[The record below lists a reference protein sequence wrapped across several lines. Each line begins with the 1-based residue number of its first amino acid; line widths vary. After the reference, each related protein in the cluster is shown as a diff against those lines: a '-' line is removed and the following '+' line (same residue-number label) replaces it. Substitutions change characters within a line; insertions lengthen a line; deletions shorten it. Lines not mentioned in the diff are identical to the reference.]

1 MSKSHGPQVE
11 AGPEVP
17 EVDTEQLGFK
27 VLKQGKQGP
36 KKVKILPRPW
46 PVDALPPASANL
58 LSVASKPGLLA
69 AAGPNILVIA
79 STDAVRTAFQNKTT
93 ADEIETADDP
103 RLDERDIDVVA
114 DFTPDVTISTPNLR
128 HVAFSANGDFLAV
141 AAEERPTLHI
151 YDVAAVVGAGKKD
164 ASMDLETDSTVRA
177 LLPNPV
183 SETEQY
189 FATVTDSGKLIT
201 FDVTT
206 GNRMTLREFGVTCAA
221 WSARGKALVSGSS
234 DGSCDIH
241 MAGGDL
247 KGTIPRAPDV
257 DESYEVSGLTW
268 LKTEEFVVV
277 YSLRKQEDEEH
288 PEPKKISV
296 ITSTKGWG
304 SFTYN
309 AFPWD
314 PFFEAAEAPPR
325 PLPARMSFTRLR
337 NWKPD
342 LNDMLIITTSHAD
355 TIGILASTSNKI
367 SPNQEVCNEPMWI
380 TIDDAKAAA
389 VPRTVY
395 GEDMDS
401 VLIGEA
407 LDLSSKEKILRP
419 IAALEEINEAPWP
432 LPAYITLTHEG
443 LLAAWWVMW
452 DKSIEA
458 GERYPDL
465 IFNSEATKLGAST
478 SAATPSKLPVA
489 TTPFARPA
497 NGTPHT
503 PAGSISLGRSSNTP
517 GTSSIP
523 QFSHNHNHT
532 HNHAASGSPTPA
544 LMRPTPPGFGTP
556 GFGTP
561 GSSLPTP
568 TMSKPPQPAFG
579 AASSTGGASSFSSFG
594 SNGSAAAAGSGF
606 GALGQ
611 GQQRSGFSGLSTEPS
626 FGSTV
631 TVASGNGSSLP
642 SWANTPSQQ
651 GSSLF
656 GQQSK
661 SSFNTASF
669 ESKTSETSE
678 ADAARKRD
686 EATPTPQAPAS
697 QGMFGLAGGFK
708 LGTTF
713 ASDGTAKDDP
723 AKPAASA
730 NGSFFGSDFS
740 NMLGKTGMKP
750 PATPASE
757 IPPEYVSTT
766 PASPPKSKTLFSSQ
780 TPAKGSATPKAAP
793 PVQEPND
800 APLPPDFTK
809 MKPSKPE
816 DGPLPLDPIDTKL
829 AQSADDDLPPLA
841 GSPGIE
847 VEAPSSSI
855 EASPIENR
863 DEEEDEEEFSEDDE
877 EDEEDDEEEVDETYP
892 PNRAPK
898 SQPTKNGFPF
908 NESITQSPSL
918 FPPAPTPPIIKSG
931 ATSQSGRSASPSLF
945 GQPSKSAGQQSFTGS
960 SLFGQQSNKSIFSA
974 KPDQS
979 ATSVRPS
986 FQPPTNRAPSGRS
999 ISPMR
1004 SSSASRIQRE
1014 PLVAPG
1020 APLSSSIQGSGP
1032 PTPQLEDEEDE
1043 RLRAQL
1049 ALPIEPTR
1057 DLEEFVAYQNYT
1069 GGKSPSK
1076 TGHAAQIEMIYKD
1089 INGMVDALGWNAR
1102 SLKSFTQ
1109 YHEQPRPGHKID
1121 QNVLERAQHEGHH
1134 GSWFDEFTL
1143 CEIKA
1148 LRSLEGELE
1157 QELDAGRLQGVLDK
1171 LTQISRLLRDK
1182 AKLLTRLND
1191 VRREII
1197 NRKDPA
1203 KAEALRKA
1211 PLPKELADG
1220 QKALRND
1227 YAQLLTSLRKAEDA
1241 VAVLRSRLATHNAQ
1255 NGNTKT
1261 VPSMEAVKRT
1271 VLRIAELAERKN
1283 NDILVVEAQMRKVGL
1298 ADSSRPSSR
1307 ASSSRNAGTPRP
1319 SRGTSLRNSIA
1330 DNTPYLTPPT
1340 NRTRMTLSEINRR
1353 ALTPDVEAT
1362 PTPSKGY
1369 GFFYTPEGSPSLGK
1383 GMEIA
1388 RLSDLVDERMDSLR
1402 DTAKS
1407 RKQVANGLKAALL
1420 KRVNTH
1426 LSCKMSYPVAE
1437 VAYLPLKPSLDL
1449 SSGKIKEAWQ
1459 STLRT
1464 IASQPG
1470 FKTGYWGRQIENPD
1484 TLQLVIGKWDSLSAH
1499 QAFMSN
1505 SAYKPFLQTLNEK
1518 ILDGTPTLLHIKFPA
1533 DSSAST
1539 PLLAPITECINTFF
1553 SPDYDQS
1560 QYTSRFAQF
1569 GAKAAAV
1576 PNLQA
1581 TGAAGGWVV
1590 ETLPHESL
1598 SEGTEGTVFNVF
1610 IGWPS
1615 VKVHEEFRASDHFG
1629 EVVPLLREGPK
1640 GAKMWHVAFEKFE

>member
-79 STDAVRTAFQNKTT
+79 STDAVRNAFQNKTT
-93 ADEIETADDP
+93 ADEIENADDP
-103 RLDERDIDVVA
+103 RLDERDIDVVT

-141 AAEERPTLHI
+141 AAEERPTLHV

-164 ASMDLETDSTVRA
+164 ASIDIDTDSTIRA

-183 SETEQY
+183 PETEQY
-189 FATVTDSGKLIT
+189 FATVTDAGKLMT
-201 FDVTT
+201 FDVAS
-206 GNRMTLREFGVTCAA
+206 GNRMTLRESGVTCAA
-221 WSARGKALVSGSS
+221 WSARGKALVSGST

-241 MAGGDL
+241 MANGDL

-257 DESYEVSGLTW
+257 DETYEVSGVTW

-277 YSLRKQEDEEH
+277 YSLSKQEDEEH

-296 ITSTKGWG
+296 ITSAKGWG

-314 PFFEAAEAPPR
+314 PFFEAAEAPRR

-395 GEDMDS
+395 GDDMDS

-432 LPAYITLTHEG
+432 LPAYVTLTHEG

-465 IFNSEATKLGAST
+465 IFNSEATKLGSST

-489 TTPFARPA
+489 TTPFGRSA

-503 PAGSISLGRSSNTP
+503 PAGSISLGRSNTP

-523 QFSHNHNHT
+523 QFSHNHNHS
-532 HNHAASGSPTPA
+532 HATSGSPTPA

-556 GFGTP
+556 GYGTP
-561 GSSLPTP
+561 SSSNIPTP
-568 TMSKPPQPAFG
+568 TFGKPAQPAFG
-579 AASSTGGASSFSSFG
+579 APSSMGTAAPPAFGAPSTVGAAAKPAFGATSAVGAAGGFGFGNAGGMGSKQSPWGASAPTSDAKANPFSAAAGGSSGFAKFGQTGGASSFSSFG
-594 SNGSAAAAGSGF
+594 TNVSVTAGSGF
-606 GALGQ
+606 AALGQSQQNSTQGTSGFAAFGGQQNPTQGASGFAALGQ
-611 GQQRSGFSGLSTEPS
+611 GQQKSGFSGLSKEPS

-631 TVASGNGSSLP
+631 TVASGNGSSL
-642 SWANTPSQQ
+642 Q
-651 GSSLF
+651 GSSIF
-656 GQQSK
+656 GQQNK

-669 ESKTSETSE
+669 ESKTSDTSE

-697 QGMFGLAGGFK
+697 QGVFGLEGGFK

-723 AKPAASA
+723 AKPAAPT

-766 PASPPKSKTLFSSQ
+766 PASPPKSKTLFPSD

-793 PVQEPND
+793 PVQEPDD

-809 MKPSKPE
+809 VKPSKTE
-816 DGPLPLDPIDTKL
+816 DGPLPPDPIDTKL

-841 GSPGIE
+841 GSPGVE
-847 VEAPSSSI
+847 VEAPSSSV
-855 EASPIENR
+855 EASPIDNGEEE
-863 DEEEDEEEFSEDDE
+863 EEEDEFSEDDDE
-877 EDEEDDEEEVDETYP
+877 EEEDDDEEADETYP
-892 PNRAPK
+892 PNRASK

-908 NESITQSPSL
+908 KEGNTQSPRF
-918 FPPAPTPPIIKSG
+918 FPPAQTPPVMKSG
-931 ATSQSGRSASPSLF
+931 QTGQSTSSSLF
-945 GQPSKSAGQQSFTGS
+945 GQPSKPAGQQPFAGS
-960 SLFGQQSNKSIFSA
+960 SLFGQQSNKAAFSA

-979 ATSVRPS
+979 ATSARPS
-986 FQPPTNRAPSGRS
+986 FQPPTNRAPSARA

-1004 SSSASRIQRE
+1004 SSSASRIRRE

-1020 APLSSSIQGSGP
+1020 ASLSSSIQGSGP

-1043 RLRAQL
+1043 RMRAQL
-1049 ALPIEPTR
+1049 AQPIEPSR
-1057 DLEEFVAYQNYT
+1057 DLEEFVAYQNYI

-1109 YHEQPRPGHKID
+1109 YHQQPRPGHKID
-1121 QNVLERAQHEGHH
+1121 RSVLERAQHEGHH
-1134 GSWFDEFTL
+1134 GPWFDDFTL

-1148 LRSLEGELE
+1148 LRSLEEDLE

-1227 YAQLLTSLRKAEDA
+1227 YAQLLTLLRKAEDA

-1255 NGNTKT
+1255 SGNTKN
-1261 VPSMEAVKRT
+1261 VPTMGNVRNT
-1271 VLRIAELAERKN
+1271 VLKLADYAERKN
-1283 NDILVVEAQMRKVGL
+1283 NEILIFEAELRKMGL

-1307 ASSSRNAGTPRP
+1307 ASSSRNTGTPRP

-1340 NRTRMTLSEINRR
+1340 NRTRMTLSEVNRR

-1369 GFFYTPEGSPSLGK
+1369 GLFYTPEGSPSSDK
-1383 GMEIA
+1383 GMEVG
-1388 RLSDLVDERMDSLR
+1388 RLSDLVDEHMDTLR

-1420 KRVNTH
+1420 KR
-1426 LSCKMSYPVAE
+1426 
-1437 VAYLPLKPSLDL
+1437 
-1449 SSGKIKEAWQ
+1449 G
-1459 STLRT
+1459 
-1464 IASQPG
+1464 
-1470 FKTGYWGRQIENPD
+1470 
-1484 TLQLVIGKWDSLSAH
+1484 
-1499 QAFMSN
+1499 
-1505 SAYKPFLQTLNEK
+1505 
-1518 ILDGTPTLLHIKFPA
+1518 
-1533 DSSAST
+1533 
-1539 PLLAPITECINTFF
+1539 
-1553 SPDYDQS
+1553 
-1560 QYTSRFAQF
+1560 
-1569 GAKAAAV
+1569 
-1576 PNLQA
+1576 
-1581 TGAAGGWVV
+1581 
-1590 ETLPHESL
+1590 
-1598 SEGTEGTVFNVF
+1598 
-1610 IGWPS
+1610 
-1615 VKVHEEFRASDHFG
+1615 VKVTKVH
-1629 EVVPLLREGPK
+1629 
-1640 GAKMWHVAFEKFE
+1640 

>member
-1 MSKSHGPQVE
+1 M
-11 AGPEVP
+11 
-17 EVDTEQLGFK
+17 
-27 VLKQGKQGP
+27 LKQGKQGP
-36 KKVKILPRPW
+36 NKVKILPRPW

-79 STDAVRTAFQNKTT
+79 STDAVRSAFQNKTT
-93 ADEIETADDP
+93 ADEIENADDP

-128 HVAFSANGDFLAV
+128 HVAFSANGDFLVV
-141 AAEERPTLHI
+141 AAEERPSLHV

-164 ASMDLETDSTVRA
+164 ASIDIDTDSTVRA

-183 SETEQY
+183 PETEQY
-189 FATVTDSGKLIT
+189 FATVTDAGKLMT
-201 FDVTT
+201 FDVAS
-206 GNRMTLREFGVTCAA
+206 GNRMTLREHGVTCAA
-221 WSARGKALVSGSS
+221 WSARGKALVSGST

-241 MAGGDL
+241 MANGDL

-257 DESYEVSGLTW
+257 DELYEVSGVTW

-314 PFFEAAEAPPR
+314 PFFEAAEAPHR

-389 VPRTVY
+389 VPRTAY
-395 GEDMDS
+395 GDDMDS

-432 LPAYITLTHEG
+432 LPAYVTLTHEG

-465 IFNSEATKLGAST
+465 IFNSEATKLGSST

-489 TTPFARPA
+489 TTSFGRHA

-503 PAGSISLGRSSNTP
+503 PAGSISLGRSSTTP

-523 QFSHNHNHT
+523 QFSHNHNH
-532 HNHAASGSPTPA
+532 NHGATSGSPTPA

-561 GSSLPTP
+561 GSNLPTP
-568 TMSKPPQPAFG
+568 TFGKPAQPAFG
-579 AASSTGGASSFSSFG
+579 APSSVGAAAPPAFGAPSAVGAAAKPAFGAPSAVGAAGSFGFGAAGGMGGKQSPWGAAAPTSDAKANPFAAAAGGSSGFAKFGQTGGASSFSSFG
-594 SNGSAAAAGSGF
+594 SNGSAQAGSGF

-611 GQQRSGFSGLSTEPS
+611 GQQGAAKGTSGFAALGQGQQNTTSGASGFAALGQGQQKSGFSGLSTEPS

-656 GQQSK
+656 GQQTK

-697 QGMFGLAGGFK
+697 QGLFGLAGGFK

-723 AKPAASA
+723 AKPAAPT

-740 NMLGKTGMKP
+740 NMLGKTGVKP

-757 IPPEYVSTT
+757 IPPQYVSTT
-766 PASPPKSKTLFSSQ
+766 PASPPKSKKLFPSD
-780 TPAKGSATPKAAP
+780 TPKGSATPKAAP
-793 PVQEPND
+793 PVQEPDD

-809 MKPSKPE
+809 MKPSKTE
-816 DGPLPLDPIDTKL
+816 DGPLPPAPIDTKL

-841 GSPGIE
+841 GSPGVE
-847 VEAPSSSI
+847 VEAPSSSV
-855 EASPIENR
+855 EASPIDNGE
-863 DEEEDEEEFSEDDE
+863 EEEDEEEFSEDDE
-877 EDEEDDEEEVDETYP
+877 EEEEDDDEEEADETYP

-908 NESITQSPSL
+908 KESITQSSSF
-918 FPPAPTPPIIKSG
+918 FPPAPTPPVIKSG

-945 GQPSKSAGQQSFTGS
+945 GQPSKPAGQQPFAGS
-960 SLFGQQSNKSIFSA
+960 SLFGQQSNKAAFSA

-979 ATSVRPS
+979 ATSARPN
-986 FQPPTNRAPSGRS
+986 FQPPTSRAPSARP

-1004 SSSASRIQRE
+1004 SSSASRIQRA

-1020 APLSSSIQGSGP
+1020 ASLSSSIQGSGP

-1043 RLRAQL
+1043 RMRAQL
-1049 ALPIEPTR
+1049 AQPIEPSR

-1069 GGKSPSK
+1069 GGKPPSK

-1089 INGMVDALGWNAR
+1089 INGMIDALGWNAR

-1109 YHEQPRPGHKID
+1109 YHQQPRPGHKID
-1121 QNVLERAQHEGHH
+1121 RSVLERAQHEGHH

-1148 LRSLEGELE
+1148 MRSLEEELE

-1171 LTQISRLLRDK
+1171 LTQVSRLLRDK

-1203 KAEALRKA
+1203 KAEAIRKA

-1220 QKALRND
+1220 QKTLRND
-1227 YAQLLTSLRKAEDA
+1227 YAQLLTSLHKAEEA
-1241 VAVLRSRLATHNAQ
+1241 IAVLRSRLATHNAQ
-1255 NGNTKT
+1255 NGNAKS
-1261 VPSMEAVKRT
+1261 VPSMEAVKKT
-1271 VLRIAELAERKN
+1271 VLRLADLAERKN
-1283 NDILVVEAQMRKVGL
+1283 NDILVLEAQMRKIGL

-1340 NRTRMTLSEINRR
+1340 NRTRMTLSEVNRR

-1369 GFFYTPEGSPSLGK
+1369 GLFYTPEGSPSSGK
-1383 GMEIA
+1383 GMEVG
-1388 RLSDLVDERMDSLR
+1388 RLGDLVDEHMDSLR
-1402 DTAKS
+1402 DTARS

-1420 KRVNTH
+1420 KR
-1426 LSCKMSYPVAE
+1426 
-1437 VAYLPLKPSLDL
+1437 
-1449 SSGKIKEAWQ
+1449 GIKV
-1459 STLRT
+1459 T
-1464 IASQPG
+1464 
-1470 FKTGYWGRQIENPD
+1470 
-1484 TLQLVIGKWDSLSAH
+1484 
-1499 QAFMSN
+1499 
-1505 SAYKPFLQTLNEK
+1505 
-1518 ILDGTPTLLHIKFPA
+1518 
-1533 DSSAST
+1533 
-1539 PLLAPITECINTFF
+1539 
-1553 SPDYDQS
+1553 
-1560 QYTSRFAQF
+1560 
-1569 GAKAAAV
+1569 
-1576 PNLQA
+1576 
-1581 TGAAGGWVV
+1581 
-1590 ETLPHESL
+1590 
-1598 SEGTEGTVFNVF
+1598 
-1610 IGWPS
+1610 
-1615 VKVHEEFRASDHFG
+1615 KVH
-1629 EVVPLLREGPK
+1629 
-1640 GAKMWHVAFEKFE
+1640 

>member
-79 STDAVRTAFQNKTT
+79 STDAVRNAFQNKTT
-93 ADEIETADDP
+93 ADEIENADDP

-128 HVAFSANGDFLAV
+128 HVVFSANGDFLAV

-164 ASMDLETDSTVRA
+164 ASIDIDTDSTVRA

-183 SETEQY
+183 PETEQY
-189 FATVTDSGKLIT
+189 FATVTDAGKLMT
-201 FDVTT
+201 FDVAS
-206 GNRMTLREFGVTCAA
+206 GNRMTLRESGVTCAA
-221 WSARGKALVSGSS
+221 WSARGKALVSGST

-241 MAGGDL
+241 MANGDL

-257 DESYEVSGLTW
+257 DETYEVSGVTW

-277 YSLRKQEDEEH
+277 YSLIKQEDEEN

-296 ITSTKGWG
+296 ITSAKGWG

-314 PFFEAAEAPPR
+314 PFFEAAEAPRR

-380 TIDDAKAAA
+380 SIDDAKKAA

-395 GEDMDS
+395 GKDMDS

-432 LPAYITLTHEG
+432 LPAYVTLTHEG

-465 IFNSEATKLGAST
+465 IFNSEATKLGSST

-489 TTPFARPA
+489 TTAFGRSA

-503 PAGSISLGRSSNTP
+503 PAGSISLGRSNTP

-523 QFSHNHNHT
+523 QFSHNHNH
-532 HNHAASGSPTPA
+532 NHSHATSGSPTPA

-556 GFGTP
+556 GYGTP
-561 GSSLPTP
+561 SSSNIPTP
-568 TMSKPPQPAFG
+568 TFGKPAQPAFG
-579 AASSTGGASSFSSFG
+579 APSSMGTAAPPAFGAPSAVGAASKPAFGAPSAVGAAGGFGFGNAGGMGSKQSPWGASAPTSDAKANPFSAAAGTSSGFAKFGQTGGASSFSNFG
-594 SNGSAAAAGSGF
+594 TNSSVTAESGF
-606 GALGQ
+606 AALGQSQQNSTQGTSGFAALGGQQNPTQGASGFAALGQ
-611 GQQRSGFSGLSTEPS
+611 GQQKSGFSGLSKEPS

-631 TVASGNGSSLP
+631 TVASANGSSL
-642 SWANTPSQQ
+642 Q
-651 GSSLF
+651 GSSIF
-656 GQQSK
+656 GQQNK

-669 ESKTSETSE
+669 ESKTSDTSE

-697 QGMFGLAGGFK
+697 QGMFGLEGGFK

-713 ASDGTAKDDP
+713 ASDGTAKDDL
-723 AKPAASA
+723 AKPAAPT

-757 IPPEYVSTT
+757 FPPEYASTT
-766 PASPPKSKTLFSSQ
+766 PASPPKSKTLFPSD

-793 PVQEPND
+793 PVQEPDD

-809 MKPSKPE
+809 VKPSKTE
-816 DGPLPLDPIDTKL
+816 DGPLPPDPIDTKL

-841 GSPGIE
+841 GSPGVE
-847 VEAPSSSI
+847 VEAPSSS
-855 EASPIENR
+855 
-863 DEEEDEEEFSEDDE
+863 
-877 EDEEDDEEEVDETYP
+877 
-892 PNRAPK
+892 
-898 SQPTKNGFPF
+898 
-908 NESITQSPSL
+908 
-918 FPPAPTPPIIKSG
+918 
-931 ATSQSGRSASPSLF
+931 
-945 GQPSKSAGQQSFTGS
+945 
-960 SLFGQQSNKSIFSA
+960 
-974 KPDQS
+974 S
-979 ATSVRPS
+979 ATSARPG
-986 FQPPTNRAPSGRS
+986 FQPPTNRAPSART

-1004 SSSASRIQRE
+1004 SSSASRIHRE

-1020 APLSSSIQGSGP
+1020 ASLSSSIQGSGP

-1043 RLRAQL
+1043 RMRAQL
-1049 ALPIEPTR
+1049 AQPIEPSR

-1089 INGMVDALGWNAR
+1089 INGMIDALGWNAR

-1109 YHEQPRPGHKID
+1109 YHQQPRPGHKID
-1121 QNVLERAQHEGHH
+1121 RSVLERAQHEGHH
-1134 GSWFDEFTL
+1134 GPWFDDFTL

-1148 LRSLEGELE
+1148 LRSLEEDLE
-1157 QELDAGRLQGVLDK
+1157 QELDDGRLQGVLDK

-1227 YAQLLTSLRKAEDA
+1227 YAQLLTLLRKAEDA
-1241 VAVLRSRLATHNAQ
+1241 VAVLRSRLATHSAQ
-1255 NGNTKT
+1255 SGNTKN
-1261 VPSMEAVKRT
+1261 VPTMGNVRKT
-1271 VLRIAELAERKN
+1271 VLKLADLAERKN
-1283 NDILVVEAQMRKVGL
+1283 NEILIFEAELRRMGL

-1340 NRTRMTLSEINRR
+1340 NRTRMTLSEVNRR

-1362 PTPSKGY
+1362 PTPGKGY
-1369 GFFYTPEGSPSLGK
+1369 GLFYTPEGSPSSGK
-1383 GMEIA
+1383 GMEVS
-1388 RLSDLVDERMDSLR
+1388 RLGDLVDEHMDTLR
-1402 DTAKS
+1402 ETAKS

-1420 KRVNTH
+1420 KR
-1426 LSCKMSYPVAE
+1426 
-1437 VAYLPLKPSLDL
+1437 
-1449 SSGKIKEAWQ
+1449 G
-1459 STLRT
+1459 
-1464 IASQPG
+1464 
-1470 FKTGYWGRQIENPD
+1470 
-1484 TLQLVIGKWDSLSAH
+1484 
-1499 QAFMSN
+1499 
-1505 SAYKPFLQTLNEK
+1505 
-1518 ILDGTPTLLHIKFPA
+1518 
-1533 DSSAST
+1533 
-1539 PLLAPITECINTFF
+1539 
-1553 SPDYDQS
+1553 
-1560 QYTSRFAQF
+1560 
-1569 GAKAAAV
+1569 
-1576 PNLQA
+1576 
-1581 TGAAGGWVV
+1581 
-1590 ETLPHESL
+1590 
-1598 SEGTEGTVFNVF
+1598 
-1610 IGWPS
+1610 
-1615 VKVHEEFRASDHFG
+1615 VKVTKVH
-1629 EVVPLLREGPK
+1629 
-1640 GAKMWHVAFEKFE
+1640 